1 MSSAVAAAT
10 ARCGGPSIL
19 PFLSVSAG
27 CQIPFKGMIMLYLWR
42 VQQGLVVRVLDA
54 ANRYPRFSLCRPNF
68 SIAVSL
74 LGARL
79 IVAAAAFH
87 PQPLSSL
94 RCARQPSAVVR
105 PRNGGLFLTNSGW
118 PSSGMLI
125 PTAIWPPIVCPAFA
139 KNNLLVCGLAAAR
152 RGPRPSR
159 CCGWDL
165 GAANGI
171 EQM

>member
-1 MSSAVAAAT
+1 
-10 ARCGGPSIL
+10 
-19 PFLSVSAG
+19 
-27 CQIPFKGMIMLYLWR
+27 MLYFRR
-42 VQQGLVVRVLDA
+42 VKQGLVRVLDA

-87 PQPLSSL
+87 PQQPLSSL
-94 RCARQPSAVVR
+94 PADSRRPRPDGVR
-105 PRNGGLFLTNSGW
+105 P
-118 PSSGMLI
+118 
-125 PTAIWPPIVCPAFA
+125 
-139 KNNLLVCGLAAAR
+139 
-152 RGPRPSR
+152 R